1 MVDPLFSATV
11 LPVPRT
17 LKRTFEAG
25 TFTREMC
32 EPDLSEK
39 VSVTLIMKAVVA
51 VPDKVK
57 VESLVKT
64 KSVSLS
70 TTFSLALPV
79 IVSELPLRLTLV
91 RPAYRG
97 VTGSAKAASESI

>member
-1 MVDPLFSATV
+1 MVDPPLSKTW
-11 LPVPRT
+11 LPVPRM

-25 TFTREMC
+25 TFNRLIC
-32 EPDLSEK
+32 EFDLSEK
-39 VSVTLIMKAVVA
+39 VSVTLKMKLVVA

-57 VESLVKT
+57 IELLVKT

-79 IVSELPLRLTLV
+79 IVSEL
-91 RPAYRG
+91 
-97 VTGSAKAASESI
+97 